1 MTQLNAATFSA
12 FALTTIVLY
21 LLGFFTFIP
30 PWAVFIAWACFF
42 HMNGG
47 ANRNHAFIAVI
58 RHMALGA
65 TAAWISAIFLL
76 NNPAD
81 SALGQQLGGAV
92 FIGAIIAILARM
104 STIALFSVTPAIIY
118 GYASV
123 FAFASTTGLFSPEHL
138 LSVSFNNAL
147 LAILFSTLVGVSAGY
162 INAALVAALV
172 REKSTETSKMES
184 AVSDMKRVD

>member
-12 FALTTIVLY
+12 FLLTTIVLY
-21 LLGFFTFIP
+21 VLGFFTFIP

-47 ANRNHAFIAVI
+47 VNRNQAFIAVI

-123 FAFASTTGLFSPEHL
+123 FAFASTTGLFAPEHL

-147 LAILFSTLVGVSAGY
+147 IAILFSTLVGASAGY
-162 INAALVAALV
+162 VNAALVAALV
-172 REKSTETSKMES
+172 RQESTKTSKVES
-184 AVSDMKRVD
+184 VDSE

>member
-21 LLGFFTFIP
+21 VLGFFTFIP
-30 PWAVFIAWACFF
+30 PWAVFITWACFF

-47 ANRNHAFIAVI
+47 ANRNQAFITTI

-65 TAAWISAIFLL
+65 TAAWISAIVLL
-76 NNPAD
+76 NNPFD
-81 SALGQQLGGAV
+81 SEWSQQLWGPV
-92 FIGAIIAILARM
+92 CIGTIIAILTRM
-104 STIALFSVTPAIIY
+104 GTIALFSVTPAIIY
-118 GYASV
+118 GYASI
-123 FAFASTTGLFSPEHL
+123 FAFATTAGLFAPEHL

-147 LAILFSTLVGVSAGY
+147 LAILFSTVVGASAGY

-172 REKSTETSKMES
+172 GQESTKASKMES
-184 AVSDMKRVD
+184 VVSE

>member
-1 MTQLNAATFSA
+1 MTQLNAGTFSA

-21 LLGFFTFIP
+21 VLGFFTFIP
-30 PWAVFIAWACFF
+30 PWAVFITWACFF

-47 ANRNHAFIAVI
+47 ANRNQAFIATI

-65 TAAWISAIFLL
+65 TAAWLSAIVLL
-76 NNPAD
+76 NNPFD
-81 SALGQQLGGAV
+81 SALGQQLWGPV

-123 FAFASTTGLFSPEHL
+123 FAFASTTGLFTPEHL
-138 LSVSFNNAL
+138 LSISFNNAL
-147 LAILFSTLVGVSAGY
+147 LAILFSTVVGASAGY
-162 INAALVAALV
+162 LNAVLVAALV
-172 REKSTETSKMES
+172 KQEPTQVSKIES
-184 AVSDMKRVD
+184 DVSE

>member
-21 LLGFFTFIP
+21 VLGFFTFIP

-47 ANRNHAFIAVI
+47 VNRNQAFVATI

-65 TAAWISAIFLL
+65 MAAWISAIFLL
-76 NNPAD
+76 NNPAE
-81 SALGQQLGGAV
+81 SALGQQLWGSV

-123 FAFASTTGLFSPEHL
+123 FAFASTTGLFASEHL

-147 LAILFSTLVGVSAGY
+147 IAILFSTLVGTSAGY
-162 INAALVAALV
+162 VNAALVAALV
-172 REKSTETSKMES
+172 RQESTKESKMES
-184 AVSDMKRVD
+184 VVSDVKRVD

>member
-1 MTQLNAATFSA
+1 MTQLNAVTLSA
-12 FALTTIVLY
+12 FVLTTIVLY
-21 LLGFFTFIP
+21 VLGFFTFIP

-47 ANRNHAFIAVI
+47 INRNQAFMATI

-76 NNPAD
+76 NNPAE
-81 SALGQQLGGAV
+81 STLGQQLGGAI

-104 STIALFSVTPAIIY
+104 STITLFNVTPAIIY
-118 GYASV
+118 GYASF
-123 FAFASTTGLFSPEHL
+123 FAFASTTGLFALEHL

-147 LAILFSTLVGVSAGY
+147 IAILFSSLIGVTAGY
-162 INAALVAALV
+162 FNAIMVAVLVKQ
-172 REKSTETSKMES
+172 ESTNSSKMES
-184 AVSDMKRVD
+184 VVNE

>member
-12 FALTTIVLY
+12 FLLTSIVLY
-21 LLGFFTFIP
+21 VLGFFTFIP
-30 PWAVFIAWACFF
+30 PWAVFITWACFF

-47 ANRNHAFIAVI
+47 TNRNQAFIATI

-65 TAAWISAIFLL
+65 TAAWVSAIVLL
-76 NNPAD
+76 YNPFD
-81 SALGQQLGGAV
+81 STLGQQLWGPV
-92 FIGAIIAILARM
+92 FIGAVIAILARM

-123 FAFASTTGLFSPEHL
+123 FAFASTAGLFSSEHL

-147 LAILFSTLVGVSAGY
+147 LAIIISTVVGAMAGY
-162 INAALVAALV
+162 INAVLVATLV
-172 REKSTETSKMES
+172 GRESAETSKLES
-184 AVSDMKRVD
+184 VVSE

>member
-1 MTQLNAATFSA
+1 MTQLNAVTFSA

-21 LLGFFTFIP
+21 VLGFFTFIP
-30 PWAVFIAWACFF
+30 PWAVFITWACFF

-47 ANRNHAFIAVI
+47 ANRNQAFIATI

-65 TAAWISAIFLL
+65 TAAWISAIVLL
-76 NNPAD
+76 NNPFD
-81 SALGQQLGGAV
+81 NALGQQLWGPV

-104 STIALFSVTPAIIY
+104 GSISLFSVTPAIIY

-123 FAFASTTGLFSPEHL
+123 FAFASTAGLFASKYL

-147 LAILFSTLVGVSAGY
+147 LAILFSSIVGASAGY
-162 INAALVAALV
+162 VNAALVAALV
-172 REKSTETSKMES
+172 RQEPTKASKMES
-184 AVSDMKRVD
+184 DVSE